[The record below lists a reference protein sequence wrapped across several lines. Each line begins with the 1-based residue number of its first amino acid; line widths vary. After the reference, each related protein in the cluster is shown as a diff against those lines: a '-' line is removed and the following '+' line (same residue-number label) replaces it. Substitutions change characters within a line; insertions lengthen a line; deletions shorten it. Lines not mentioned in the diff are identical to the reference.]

1 MANFLESLGMGGGID
16 VHISISPACGIEMT
30 TLDAHGNV
38 KSYAQ
43 MPLDYNEAQREV
55 SNYDDLRTSIE
66 TFKRV
71 SDRFNRVSWLFENYR
86 QDFTGGLSKENR
98 QYSSFSVT

>member
-55 SNYDDLRTSIE
+55 SNYDDLLKHC
-66 TFKRV
+66 FKCV
-71 SDRFNRVSWLFENYR
+71 ILTLKNLMCM
-86 QDFTGGLSKENR
+86 
-98 QYSSFSVT
+98 

>member
-66 TFKRV
+66 T
-71 SDRFNRVSWLFENYR
+71 LFQMRNINPKN
-86 QDFTGGLSKENR
+86 LMCM
-98 QYSSFSVT
+98 